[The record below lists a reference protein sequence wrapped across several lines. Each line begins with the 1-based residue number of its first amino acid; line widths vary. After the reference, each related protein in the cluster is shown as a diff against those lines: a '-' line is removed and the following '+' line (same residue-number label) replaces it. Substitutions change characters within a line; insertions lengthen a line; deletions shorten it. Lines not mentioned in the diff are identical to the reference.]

1 MSLHRFAAYNHYS
14 HTMPSMRT
22 KLLGPLIVNITSVLL
37 AAVGIGMLRSD
48 DVYFRIGPHIDLKIL
63 SVAVD
68 TWTRWWALVA
78 FLSLMGLSDVLTEE
92 LADPIL
98 TFTIYNPDK
107 KRIVEFGKNELQLFA
122 NLTYLTS
129 SVKRVMLVL
138 VQISQFDLAIVHVV
152 VTELATVFTIRTL
165 LNEKSFDSY
174 ARVSQNE
181 TCDD

>member
-1 MSLHRFAAYNHYS
+1 
-14 HTMPSMRT
+14 MPSMRT
-22 KLLGPLIVNITSVLL
+22 KLLGPLLVNLTSVLL

-48 DVYFRIGPHIDLKIL
+48 GVYFRVGPHSDLTIL

-129 SVKRVMLVL
+129 SVKRVMLLL

-152 VTELATVFTIRTL
+152 VTEVATVFTIRTL
-165 LNEKSFDSY
+165 LNEKTFDSY
-174 ARVSQNE
+174 ARVRQSE
-181 TCDD
+181 TCDY